1 MKDRKGENNIVLLL
15 LGVICFELSNSLM
28 ESKIEIRLEE
38 YLRMLDGAMRTI
50 KYLISNRQALSLL
63 QVSPLVLH
71 TEHV

>member
-1 MKDRKGENNIVLLL
+1 
-15 LGVICFELSNSLM
+15 M